1 MNTKTKT
8 CLQCSEE
15 IFKRGLCGTCYSRYR
30 NAMLRLET
38 SKRKVFEQALI
49 DGGKLLPA
57 GKRQPSSYDPFAELA
72 DKLETAKDEKVGEII
87 ADFQSKQ
94 NKSQKPSVQQEAA
107 DVVEKAKR
115 RATRKGITPK
125 DKKQP

>member
-72 DKLETAKDEKVGEII
+72 DKLETAKDEKVGQII
-87 ADFQSKQ
+87 ADFQTKQ
-94 NKSQKPSVQQEAA
+94 NKSQKQTVQQEAD
-107 DVVEKAKR
+107 DVVRKAKKAAR
-115 RATRKGITPK
+115 RKGITPK
-125 DKKQP
+125 DKPN

>member
-1 MNTKTKT
+1 MNTKTNT

-115 RATRKGITPK
+115 RATRKGITPR

>member
-72 DKLETAKDEKVGEII
+72 DKLETAKDEKVGEVI
-87 ADFQSKQ
+87 ADFQTKQ

>member
-1 MNTKTKT
+1 
-8 CLQCSEE
+8 
-15 IFKRGLCGTCYSRYR
+15 
-30 NAMLRLET
+30 MLRLET

-87 ADFQSKQ
+87 ADFQTKQ